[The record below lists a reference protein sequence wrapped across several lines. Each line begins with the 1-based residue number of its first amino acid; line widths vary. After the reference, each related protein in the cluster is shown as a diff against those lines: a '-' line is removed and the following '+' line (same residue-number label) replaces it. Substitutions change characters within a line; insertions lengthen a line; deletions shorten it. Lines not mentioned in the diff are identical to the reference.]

1 MKPEN
6 EITRAMASGE
16 FTDAMIRLGLIALMA
31 VLCFRIFTPFL
42 ALMVWALILA
52 IILYPLHQRLAR
64 RLGGKQGRAAT
75 VIVVVGVLLIGIP
88 LVMLGESFAVHIH
101 GLNEAYENQTLAVP
115 QPDPGVADWPV
126 VGKRVYAAWQAAAT
140 NLPAFVETNNAT
152 FKSAG
157 RRVVSAAANTATSVL
172 LFLGSLIVAGIMMA
186 WGESGSAA
194 LRRILRRLSGP
205 AKGPDLQKLST
216 MTVRS
221 VAAGVIGTAFIQALL
236 LGVGFKFAG
245 VPGAGVLA
253 LAAMIAGI
261 LQLPP
266 LIIALPVV
274 AYLWVGGDGSTAGNI
289 VWSIYLVLA
298 AMADNVL
305 KPLLLGR
312 GVDAPMP
319 VVLIG
324 ALGGMIS
331 AGLVGLFV
339 GSVVL
344 ALGYQL
350 FMEWV
355 GTAGTGDEAEP
366 LQTEPGANTARA
378 AE

>member
-1 MKPEN
+1 
-6 EITRAMASGE
+6 MASGE

-31 VLCFRIFTPFL
+31 ALCFRIFAPFL

-52 IILYPLHQRLAR
+52 TILYPLHQHLAR

-75 VIVVVGVLLIGIP
+75 VIVVVGVLLIGVP
-88 LVMLGESFAVHIH
+88 LVMLGGSFVVHIED
-101 GLNEAYENQTLAVP
+101 LTEAYENQTLAVP
-115 QPDPGVADWPV
+115 QPEPRVADWPV
-126 VGKRVYAAWQAAAT
+126 VGKQVYAAWQAAAT
-140 NLPAFVETNNAT
+140 NLPAFVEANNAT
-152 FKSAG
+152 FKAVG
-157 RRVVSAAANTATSVL
+157 RHLVSAAANTATNVL

-194 LRRILRRLSGP
+194 LRRILCRLSGP
-205 AKGPDLQKLST
+205 TKGQDLQKLST

-221 VAAGVIGTAFIQALL
+221 VAAGVIGVAFIQALL

-245 VPGAGVLA
+245 VPGASMLA

-266 LIIALPVV
+266 LIISLPVV
-274 AYLWVGGDGSTAGNI
+274 AYLWVGGDGSTASNI
-289 VWSIYLVLA
+289 VWSVYLVLA
-298 AMADNVL
+298 GMADNVL

-312 GVDAPMP
+312 GVEAPMP
-319 VVLIG
+319 VILIG

-339 GSVVL
+339 GSVAL

-355 GTAGTGDEAEP
+355 GTAGTDDEAEP
-366 LQTEPGANTARA
+366 PQTEPDANTARA